1 MPTYRALVMWMLVA
15 ALVPLVPAVQGA
27 PAEKAAAPAS
37 APAAKPAATPA
48 AEAAAEPPPVREES
62 IYIPYT
68 KLREVFE
75 KEGRGVFLP
84 YEKFM
89 DLWRAAREKT
99 APAVEPKPPVDFLI
113 SEAEN
118 KATVS
123 KDVVTVAATLRIEIL
138 KEGWNTVPLRLG
150 DVAITKATLDGEPA
164 RLIAEPGAGYKL
176 LVEKKGKDPRQ
187 YALALQFAKAYT
199 KTPGQ
204 NSVSFESP
212 QAPVSKWEVRIPESG
227 VKVSVHPLL
236 AATEVPLAAGAAEE
250 TVVLAFV
257 GAAPTV
263 RLDWTPKAEGAKGLE
278 ALASVQVQQQ
288 TSIEEGVARTRAQL
302 AYDIS
307 RAELGRLELEI
318 PADQKV
324 VNVFDPNVREWSVAA
339 AGETQKITVQ
349 LFEPAK
355 KTQNLAVDLEKF
367 AADQGAI
374 KVPLLKALGVG
385 RQQGFLV
392 VRVAQGLRAEAADR
406 TGLAQVDDAE
416 LPPALRGKWDFAY
429 RYAAVPYVLS
439 LKIEKVQP
447 RILADT
453 LVEAALTPEDLVIN
467 STTVYTIERAGVFRL
482 EFDVPEGYEIRHV
495 KGFAGGDIAAAQVD
509 SYHLEGEKKNRLVVS
524 LSRKAIGRVCLD
536 VGLHKALHEPDL
548 LAPTGKAAA
557 IPLAIQRVAPGSVER
572 ETGRLVVCA
581 PESLTVNPTK
591 SDGLRPISAAEA
603 LQGCVVPPGTRPVLS
618 YAYTQE
624 PVTFALAAERRKP
637 YVTVRQLLVARI
649 ESGVVKYEATLFYE
663 VQYSGVK
670 SLRLDVPKDL
680 ASDIRITTA
689 GIRHQPV
696 EDAANLKDLAAGY
709 EPWALAGESEF
720 LGNVEVR
727 LAWERKIEQLKVG
740 DKIELA
746 IPRLNPRG
754 TDRAWGQIVLVKAE
768 SIDVQEAPEA
778 GKMAGLRP
786 IDPQQDLMPGAS
798 VPGAARAFEF
808 HDEWALAVVATMYK
822 LEEVKRTSVER
833 ALVRMVITRSDVV
846 PVQALYRMRSA
857 RQRLLVKLP
866 PNISFDAEPLR
877 LTTVEREGPR
887 AGQPVTRSISLERGD
902 QEGSTFYV
910 PLLGTNPDEPFLLE
924 LRYTVTGGG
933 LVLDGPTFPEE
944 PAVQKV
950 YLSVY
955 MPEEWDYL
963 GSRGPWTDEL
973 VWVLMGDGSLK
984 PRATQTDADLMGKW
998 LLQGWARLPGLQEN
1012 FPTDGSHYL
1021 FSALRP
1027 AAPPEGSLRL
1037 TAVRGTYLAIG
1048 LFVVIAG
1055 LGVALA
1061 FTRAAVRLLAI
1072 GAGIVLLVL
1081 AAVFLPTFARQI
1093 AGGSMAAAVF
1103 VVLVLWA
1110 LWYWLVTR
1118 PRDPNVIARREAREA
1133 ARLAAARFVAS
1144 RKKAPAPPAAKSDEI
1159 PMAEEVPPPTPPKPP
1174 SKDAPKGDAGGE
1186 THA

>member
-15 ALVPLVPAVQGA
+15 ALVPLVSAVQGA
-27 PAEKAAAPAS
+27 PAEKAAAPAP

-48 AEAAAEPPPVREES
+48 AEAAAESPSVREES

-89 DLWRAAREKT
+89 DLWRSAREKT

-123 KDVVTVAATLRIEIL
+123 KDVVTVAATLRLEIL
-138 KEGWNTVPLRLG
+138 KEGWNAVPLRLG

-199 KTPGQ
+199 KAPGQ

-236 AATEVPLAAGAAEE
+236 AATEVPPAAGAAEE

-307 RAELGRLELEI
+307 RAELGRLELEV

-355 KTQNLAVDLEKF
+355 KSQNLAVDLEKF

-416 LPPALRGKWDFAY
+416 LPQALRGRWDFAY
-429 RYAAVPYVLS
+429 RYAALPYGLT

-447 RILADT
+447 RVVAESLLEVHLATDGLTLILTSA
-453 LVEAALTPEDLVIN
+453 I
-467 STTVYTIERAGVFRL
+467 TVERAGVFRL
-482 EFDVPEGYEIRHV
+482 EFEVPEGFDLTKVGVEAV
-495 KGFAGGDIAAAQVD
+495 NEVVD
-509 SYHLEGEKKNRLVVS
+509 YHLEGEKKTRLVVN
-524 LSRKAIGRVCLD
+524 LARKALGGFGFQIV
-536 VGLHKALHEPDL
+536 LHRALHEPDL

-557 IPLAIQRVAPGSVER
+557 IALAIPRVASASR
-572 ETGRLVVCA
+572 QAGRLFVIA
-581 PESLTVNPTK
+581 PESLTVNPVKT
-591 SDGLRPISAAEA
+591 DGLRTVTFAEA
-603 LQGCVVPPGTRPVLS
+603 VLGGMKPTPAKGERPVLAF
-618 YAYTQE
+618 AYTQE

-637 YVTVRQLLVARI
+637 YVTVRQLLAARI

-680 ASDIRITTA
+680 ASDIRITTS

-696 EDAANLKDLAAGY
+696 EDAPNLKDLAAGY

-746 IPRLNPRG
+746 IPRLIPRG

-768 SIDVQEAPEA
+768 TIDVQEAPEA
-778 GKMAGLRP
+778 GKVAGLRP

-808 HDEWALAVVATMYK
+808 HEDWALAVVATMYK

-833 ALVRMVITRSDVV
+833 ALLRMVITRSDVV

-910 PLLGTNPDEPFLLE
+910 PLLGTSPDEPFLLE

-984 PRATQTDADLMGKW
+984 PRATQTDADLMEKW
-998 LLQGWARLPGLQEN
+998 LLEGWARLPGLQEN

-1110 LWYWLVTR
+1110 LWYLLVTR

-1133 ARLAAARFVAS
+1133 ARLAAVRFVAS
-1144 RKKAPAPPAAKSDEI
+1144 RKKAPAPPAAAKSDEI

-1174 SKDAPKGDAGGE
+1174 SKDAAKGDAGGE
-1186 THA
+1186 PHA

>member
-1 MPTYRALVMWMLVA
+1 MTMPTYRALVMWMFVA

-27 PAEKAAAPAS
+27 PAEKAAASAS

-138 KEGWNTVPLRLG
+138 KEGWNAVPLRLG

-164 RLIAEPGAGYKL
+164 RLVAEPGTGYKL

-187 YALALQFAKAYT
+187 YALTLQFAKAYT
-199 KTPGQ
+199 KAPGQ

-236 AATEVPLAAGAAEE
+236 AATEVPQVKGAAEE
-250 TVVLAFV
+250 TVILAFV

-288 TSIEEGVARTRAQL
+288 TSIEEGVVRTRAQL

-307 RAELGRLELEI
+307 RAELGRLELEV

-339 AGETQKITVQ
+339 AGETQKIAVQ

-355 KTQNLAVDLEKF
+355 KSQNLAVDLEKF

-374 KVPLLKALGVG
+374 KVPLLRALGVG

-392 VRVAQGLRAEAADR
+392 VRVAQGLRAEAAER

-416 LPPALRGKWDFAY
+416 LPQALRGKWDFAY
-429 RYAAVPYVLS
+429 RYAALPYVLS
-439 LKIEKVQP
+439 LKVEKVQP
-447 RILADT
+447 RVVAESLLEAHLGTDDLA
-453 LVEAALTPEDLVIN
+453 LALATIF
-467 STTVYTIERAGVFRL
+467 TVERAGVFRL
-482 EFDVPEGYEIRHV
+482 EFEIPEGYDLRSVQGISL
-495 KGFAGGDIAAAQVD
+495 GGAAAADVD
-509 SYHLEGEKKNRLVVS
+509 AHHLEGEKKTRLVVN
-524 LSRKAIGRVCLD
+524 LSRKALGRVAIE
-536 VGLHKALHEPDL
+536 VQLHRALHEPDL

-557 IPLAIQRVAPGSVER
+557 LALPIPRVVAGTVER
-572 ETGRLVVCA
+572 EAGRLIIYA
-581 PESLTVNPTK
+581 PESLTVNPSK
-591 SDGLRPISAAEA
+591 SDGLRTITFAEA
-603 LQGCVVPPGTRPVLS
+603 VRDMRSTQAKGERAVLAF
-618 YAYTQE
+618 AYTQE
-624 PVTFALAAERRKP
+624 PVALALAAERRKP
-637 YVTVRQLLVARI
+637 YVTVRQLLVTRI

-727 LAWERKIEQLKVG
+727 LAWERKIEPLKVG

-746 IPRLNPRG
+746 IPRLIPCG

-768 SIDVQEAPEA
+768 TIDVQEAPEA
-778 GKMAGLRP
+778 GKVVGLRP

-808 HDEWALAVVATMYK
+808 HEDWALAVVATMYK

-887 AGQPVTRSISLERGD
+887 AGQLVTRSVSLERGD

-910 PLLGTNPDEPFLLE
+910 PLLGTSPDEPFLLE

-973 VWVLMGDGSLK
+973 VWRLMGDGSLK
-984 PRATQTDADLMGKW
+984 PLAVQTDADLMEKW
-998 LLQGWARLPGLQEN
+998 LLEGWARLPGLQEN

-1110 LWYWLVTR
+1110 LWYLLVTR

-1144 RKKAPAPPAAKSDEI
+1144 QKKS
-1159 PMAEEVPPPTPPKPP
+1159 PP
-1174 SKDAPKGDAGGE
+1174 SAPKDDAGGE

>member
-1 MPTYRALVMWMLVA
+1 MPTYRVLVMWMLVA

-37 APAAKPAATPA
+37 APAASAP
-48 AEAAAEPPPVREES
+48 AEPPPVREES

-123 KDVVTVAATLRIEIL
+123 KDVVTVAAALRIEIL
-138 KEGWNTVPLRLG
+138 KEGWNAVPLRLG

-164 RLIAEPGAGYKL
+164 RLVAEPGAGYQL

-199 KTPGQ
+199 KAPGQ

-236 AATEVPLAAGAAEE
+236 AATEVPPAAGAAEE

-263 RLDWTPKAEGAKGLE
+263 RLDWTPRAEGAKGLE
-278 ALASVQVQQQ
+278 ALASVLVWQKTYV
-288 TSIEEGVARTRAQL
+288 EEGVARTTAEM
-302 AYDIS
+302 YYEIN
-307 RAELGRLELEI
+307 RAEIGRLEIEV

-324 VNVFDPNVREWSVAA
+324 VNVFSPNVREWTVAT
-339 AGETQKITVQ
+339 AGDVQKVSVQ

-355 KTQNLAVDLEKF
+355 TSQWLRVDLEKF
-367 AADQGAI
+367 AAESSLDVR
-374 KVPLLKALGVG
+374 VPAVKALGVG

-392 VRVAQGLRAEAADR
+392 VRITPGLRAEAAER
-406 TGLAQVDDAE
+406 TGLAQVDDTE
-416 LPPALRGKWDFAY
+416 LPEGLRGKWDFAY
-429 RYAAVPYVLS
+429 RYAALPFALA
-439 LKIEKVQP
+439 LKVEKVQP
-447 RILADT
+447 RVIAESLLEAHLATDGLTLILT
-453 LVEAALTPEDLVIN
+453 SVI
-467 STTVYTIERAGVFRL
+467 TVERAGVFRL
-482 EFDVPEGYEIRHV
+482 EFEVPEGFDLTKVGVEAV
-495 KGFAGGDIAAAQVD
+495 NEVVD
-509 SYHLEGEKKNRLVVS
+509 YHLEGEKKTRLVVN
-524 LSRKAIGRVCLD
+524 LARKALGGFGFQV
-536 VGLHKALHEPDL
+536 VLHRALHEPDL
-548 LAPTGKAAA
+548 LVPTGKAVAIALA
-557 IPLAIQRVAPGSVER
+557 IPRVASASR
-572 ETGRLVVCA
+572 QAGRLVVSA
-581 PESLTVNPTK
+581 PESLTVNPVKT
-591 SDGLRPISAAEA
+591 DGLRTVTFSEA
-603 LQGCVVPPGTRPVLS
+603 VLGGMKPTPVQGERPVLS
-618 YAYTQE
+618 FAYTQE
-624 PVTFALAAERRKP
+624 PVVLVVAAERRKP
-637 YVTVRQLLVARI
+637 YVTARQLLVARI
-649 ESGVVKYEATLFYE
+649 ESGVVKYEAAVFYE

-670 SLRLDVPKDL
+670 TLRLDVPKDL
-680 ASDIRITTA
+680 ASDLRIVTKSVRRQV
-689 GIRHQPV
+689 I
-696 EDAANLKDLAAGY
+696 EDQKGLTDLAPGY
-709 EPWALAGESEF
+709 VAWSLAGETEF
-720 LGNVEVR
+720 MGNVAVCFE
-727 LAWERKIEQLKVG
+727 WEQKIEKLDIGKSVT
-740 DKIELA
+740 LTLPRL
-746 IPRLNPRG
+746 IPRG
-754 TDRAWGQIVLVKAE
+754 ADRAWGQIVLAKAE
-768 SIDVQEAPEA
+768 TIDVQESTEPD
-778 GKMAGLRP
+778 KVAGLRP
-786 IDPQQDLMPGAS
+786 IDPQQDLMSGMT

-808 HDEWALAVVATMYK
+808 HEDWALAVVATMYK

-866 PNISFDAEPLR
+866 PNTSFDAEPLR
-877 LTTVEREGPR
+877 LTTMDREGPR

-924 LRYTVTGGG
+924 LRYTVSGGG
-933 LVLDGPTFPEE
+933 LVLDCPTFPEE

-955 MPEEWDYL
+955 MPEEKDYL
-963 GSRGPWTDEL
+963 GSRGPWSDEL
-973 VWVLMGDGSLK
+973 VWRLMGDGSLK
-984 PRATQTDADLMGKW
+984 PRATWAEADLIQKW
-998 LLQGWARLPGLQEN
+998 LLEGWPRLPGLEEN
-1012 FPTDGSHYL
+1012 FPTDGTHYL

-1048 LFVVIAG
+1048 LFVVIVG

-1110 LWYWLVTR
+1110 LWYLLVTR

-1133 ARLAAARFVAS
+1133 TRLAAARFVAS
-1144 RKKAPAPPAAKSDEI
+1144 HTKAPAPPAAKSDEI

-1174 SKDAPKGDAGGE
+1174 SKDAAKGDAGGE
-1186 THA
+1186 PHA

>member
-15 ALVPLVPAVQGA
+15 ALVPLVSAVQGA
-27 PAEKAAAPAS
+27 PAEKAAASAS
-37 APAAKPAATPA
+37 APAAKPAAMPS
-48 AEAAAEPPPVREES
+48 AEAATEPPPVREES

-84 YEKFM
+84 HEKFM
-89 DLWRAAREKT
+89 DLWRSAREKT
-99 APAVEPKPPVDFLI
+99 APAAETKPPVDFLI

-118 KATVS
+118 KAAVS
-123 KDVVTVAATLRIEIL
+123 KDVVTVAATLRLEIL
-138 KEGWNTVPLRLG
+138 KEGWNAVPLRLG

-164 RLIAEPGAGYKL
+164 RLVTEPGAGYKL
-176 LVEKKGKDPRQ
+176 LVEKKGKAPRQ
-187 YALALQFAKAYT
+187 YALAIQFAKAYT
-199 KTPGQ
+199 KAPGQ

-236 AATEVPLAAGAAEE
+236 AATEVPPAAGAAEE

-307 RAELGRLELEI
+307 RAELGRLELEV

-355 KTQNLAVDLEKF
+355 KAQNLAVDLEKF
-367 AADQGAI
+367 AADQGAV
-374 KVPLLKALGVG
+374 KVPLLRALGVG

-416 LPPALRGKWDFAY
+416 LPQALRGRWDFAY
-429 RYAAVPYVLS
+429 RYAALPYGLT
-439 LKIEKVQP
+439 LKVEKVQP
-447 RILADT
+447 RVVAESLLEAHLGTDDLAIS
-453 LVEAALTPEDLVIN
+453 LA
-467 STTVYTIERAGVFRL
+467 TVFTVERAGIFRL
-482 EFDVPEGYEIRHV
+482 EFEIPEGYDLRSVQGISI
-495 KGFAGGDIAAAQVD
+495 GNAAAADVD
-509 SYHLEGEKKNRLVVS
+509 AHHLEGEKKTRLVVN
-524 LSRKAIGRVCLD
+524 LSRKALGRVAIE
-536 VGLHKALHEPDL
+536 VQLHRALHEPDL

-557 IPLAIQRVAPGSVER
+557 LALPIPRVVAGTVER
-572 ETGRLVVCA
+572 EAGRLIIYA
-581 PESLTVNPTK
+581 PESLTVNPSK
-591 SDGLRPISAAEA
+591 SDGLRTITFAEA
-603 LQGCVVPPGTRPVLS
+603 VRDMRSTQAKGERPVLAF
-618 YAYTQE
+618 AYTQE
-624 PVTFALAAERRKP
+624 PVALALAAERRKP

-680 ASDIRITTA
+680 ASDIRITTS

-696 EDAANLKDLAAGY
+696 EDAPNLKDLAAGY

-740 DKIELA
+740 DKVELA
-746 IPRLNPRG
+746 IPRLIPCG
-754 TDRAWGQIVLVKAE
+754 TDRAWGQVVLVKAE
-768 SIDVQEAPEA
+768 TIDVQEAPEA
-778 GKMAGLRP
+778 GKVAGLRP

-808 HDEWALAVVATMYK
+808 HEDWALAVVATMYK

-887 AGQPVTRSISLERGD
+887 AGQPVTRSVSLERGD
-902 QEGSTFYV
+902 EEGSTFYV

-973 VWVLMGDGSLK
+973 VWRLMGDGSLK
-984 PRATQTDADLMGKW
+984 PLGIQTDADLMEKW
-998 LLQGWARLPGLQEN
+998 LLEGWAHLPGLQEN

-1093 AGGSMAAAVF
+1093 AGGSMAAAAF

-1133 ARLAAARFVAS
+1133 ARLDAVRFVVS
-1144 RKKAPAPPAAKSDEI
+1144 REKAPAPPAA
-1159 PMAEEVPPPTPPKPP
+1159 A
-1174 SKDAPKGDAGGE
+1174 KGDAGGE
-1186 THA
+1186 PHA